1 MRPIE
6 HIRRN
11 VFRLKQGPFAEI
23 AGTTQPSVSR
33 WERGEQNP
41 DAAEMARIR
50 DAAREQGLEWDDS
63 LFFEVPP
70 TETPQ
75 PAQASA

>member
-6 HIRRN
+6 HIRRR
-11 VFRLKQGPFAEI
+11 VFGLTQEPFAEI

-50 DAAREQGLEWDDS
+50 EAAYARGLPWDDK
-63 LFFEVPP
+63 LFFELPAEA
-70 TETPQ
+70 TE
-75 PAQASA
+75 AA